1 MSEALNILRKY
12 WGYNAFRPLQEDII
26 EASLKGNDVLA
37 LLPTGGGKSICFQ
50 VPAMV
55 NDGLCIVISPLI
67 ALMKDQVYQLKK
79 RGISAESIH
88 AGMSKREIDHLLD
101 NCVNSDVKFLYVSPE
116 RLKTEL
122 FQERIKIA
130 HQKRGVNLIAVDEAH
145 CISQWGYDFRPAY
158 LEIATIRELLPEVP
172 VMALTA
178 TATLKVK
185 EDIQVKLEFRHQKVL
200 TKSFSR
206 ANLSYS
212 VRFEEHKERKLIEI
226 LERIRGSAVV
236 YVSSRRHAKEI
247 AHLLLRHKI
256 HADFYHA
263 GLSHEERNK
272 KQEDWIHNR
281 TRVIVSTN
289 AFGMGIDKPD
299 VRVVIHMDLP
309 GNLEAYYQEAGRA
322 GRDEKKAFGVILC
335 HQKDIE
341 DLRER
346 TKNSL
351 PEVKLIKEVY
361 QMLGNY
367 YQLAN
372 GSHPTESFD
381 FDFQVF
387 SKNFERNPIE
397 IFNGI
402 KVLESQGL
410 ILLSESFYQPSRLM
424 FNINQREM
432 YEFQIANAVFDPL
445 IKAILRFYGGEVYN
459 SPIVIQE
466 NNIAAALGITLDALK
481 KTFIHLK
488 ERNVLEYLP
497 QKDQPQLTFLL
508 PKASV
513 DQLNIDSH
521 QIESRRKL
529 IYAKMEAVIAYLH
542 NEDRCRT
549 QQLLEYFGE
558 INYDR
563 CGVCDNCVEH
573 KKKEVEDGLR
583 KKYHQQIMNI
593 IVDAHDFDLE
603 KLIDVL
609 APENVKVFTTLA
621 SELIDHGLLYF
632 DEFGKIR
639 PSKKNISKQ
648 QE

>member
-1 MSEALNILRKY
+1 
-12 WGYNAFRPLQEDII
+12 
-26 EASLKGNDVLA
+26 
-37 LLPTGGGKSICFQ
+37 
-50 VPAMV
+50 VPALMQE
-55 NDGLCIVISPLI
+55 GLCIVISPLI

-101 NCVNSDVKFLYVSPE
+101 NCVHSDVKFLYVSPE
-116 RLKTEL
+116 RLRTEI
-122 FQERIKIA
+122 FQERIKKVLA
-130 HQKRGVNLIAVDEAH
+130 KRGVNLIAVDEAH

-158 LEIATIRELLPEVP
+158 LEIATIRALLPEVP

-178 TATLKVK
+178 TATSKVK
-185 EDIQVKLEFRHQKVL
+185 EDIQAKLEFRHQKVF
-200 TKSFSR
+200 TKSFARS
-206 ANLSYS
+206 NLSYS

-236 YVSSRRHAKEI
+236 YVSTRRHAKEI

-263 GLSHEERNK
+263 GLTHEERNK
-272 KQEDWIHNR
+272 RQEDWIHNR

-299 VRVVIHMDLP
+299 VRIVIHMDLT

-322 GRDEKKAFGVILC
+322 GRDEKKAYAVILC

-351 PEVKLIKEVY
+351 PEAKLIKNVY

-372 GSHPTESFD
+372 GSHPMESFD

-387 SKNFERNPIE
+387 SKNFDRNPIE

-410 ILLSESFYQPSRLM
+410 ILLSESFHQPSRLM

-432 YEFQIANAVFDPL
+432 YEFQIANASFDPL

-466 NNIAAALGITLDALK
+466 NNIAAALGTTIEALK
-481 KTFIHLK
+481 KTLVHLK
-488 ERNVLEYLP
+488 EQNLLEYSQ
-497 QKDQPQLTFLL
+497 QKDQPQLTFLK

-529 IYAKMEAVIAYLH
+529 LYSKMETVISYLH

-549 QQLLEYFGE
+549 QQLLEYFDE
-558 INYDR
+558 VSYDR
-563 CGVCDNCVEH
+563 CGVCDNCVEN
-573 KKKEVEDGLR
+573 KKKEAEAVLR
-583 KKYHQQIMNI
+583 KKYHQQIMNVI
-593 IVDAHDFDLE
+593 KDSHDYDLE
-603 KLIDVL
+603 KLIVVL
-609 APENVKVFTTLA
+609 APENVKVFTAMA

-632 DEFGKIR
+632 DEFGKIKR
-639 PSKKNISKQ
+639 SNKNN
-648 QE
+648 